1 MAEKAAMPVHIR
13 RNGFDPDP
21 ELAQLRRKSPV
32 SRVDFVSG
40 GNGWLVTRYE
50 DTRTVLGDPERFPS
64 HPSPFIAQET
74 GSPADPPPGFLLSY
88 NPPDHT
94 RLRRMLA
101 PAFTVKRMRELRPR
115 VEEMVHDH
123 LDAIDKAGAP
133 ADLVSMFTLPIPSL
147 AICELLDVPY
157 ADRAA
162 FQDRSVRRTDFAAS
176 LEQRAAA
183 FAESQDYLAGLVA
196 AQRVAPGEGVI
207 GMLVREHGDNLSDQE
222 LVGVA
227 DLLLIAGHDTTAHM
241 LSLGILLLLRHP
253 EHVAKIHDDATVE
266 EMLRYLSV
274 VHSGIPR
281 VAQENVVLG
290 GQLIE
295 AGDRVVCSL
304 PSANRDETL
313 GADTGRFDP
322 DRRIPGQIAFGHGIH
337 HCLGAP
343 LARMELGI
351 AYPALFRRF
360 PGLRLAVPAEEIR
373 FHSHSV
379 VYGVESLPVAW

>member
-1 MAEKAAMPVHIR
+1 MAEKTTMPVHIR
-13 RNGFDPDP
+13 RDGFDPDP
-21 ELAQLRRKSPV
+21 GLAELRRECPV
-32 SRVDFVSG
+32 SRVDLVTG
-40 GNGWLVTRYE
+40 GSGWLVTRY
-50 DTRTVLGDPERFPS
+50 DDARAVLGDPDRFPS
-64 HPSPFIAQET
+64 HPNAFIAQDTE
-74 GSPADPPPGFLLSY
+74 SPAGPPPGFLLSY
-88 NPPDHT
+88 NPPEHT

-101 PAFTVKRMRELRPR
+101 PAFTAKRMRRLRPR
-115 VEEMVHDH
+115 VEEMVSDQ
-123 LDAIDKAGAP
+123 LDAIERAGAP
-133 ADLVSMFTLPIPSL
+133 ADLVPMFTLPIPSL
-147 AICELLDVPY
+147 AICELLGVPY

-183 FAESQDYLAGLVA
+183 FAETQAYLAELVA
-196 AQRVAPGEGVI
+196 AQRATPGDDI
-207 GMLVREHGDNLSDQE
+207 LGMLVREHGDTLSDPE
-222 LVGVA
+222 LTGVA

-241 LSLGILLLLRHP
+241 LALGILLLLNHP
-253 EHVAKIHDDATVE
+253 GHVAKIHDEATIE

-281 VAQENVVLG
+281 VARENAVLG

-295 AGDRVVCSL
+295 AGDWVVCSL

-313 GADTGRFDP
+313 GPEPGRFDP
-322 DRRIPGQIAFGHGIH
+322 DRRIPGHIAFGHGIH

-360 PGLRLAVPAEEIR
+360 PDLRLAVPPEDVR